1 MENIGW
7 ILYLCGLADSFTAFF
22 GIIGALFGVV
32 SLIYFFYWADSGK
45 GSYKIKYPIISITF
59 ILLAMLIPSTKTCYL
74 ILGVTETVEYISN
87 NEEIKKLPDNA
98 VKALNYWLEEQVK
111 EDKEE

>member
-7 ILYLCGLADSFTAFF
+7 TIYLCGLADNFIILF
-22 GIIGALFGVV
+22 GIIGGLFGVI
-32 SLIYFFYWADSGK
+32 SIIYFFYWADCGK

-59 ILLAMLIPSTKTCYL
+59 IFLAMLIPSTKTCYL

-111 EDKEE
+111 EDKK

>member
-7 ILYLCGLADSFTAFF
+7 IIYLCGLADSFTAFF
-22 GIIGALFGVV
+22 GIIGGIFGVSSIV
-32 SLIYFFYWADSGK
+32 YFFYWADCGK
-45 GSYKIKYPIISITF
+45 GPYKIKYPIISITF

-74 ILGVTETVEYISN
+74 ILGMTETVEYISN

-98 VKALNYWLEEQVK
+98 IKALNYWLEEQVK

>member
-7 ILYLCGLADSFTAFF
+7 IIYLCGLADSLTAFF
-22 GIIGALFGVV
+22 GIAEGLTLLGSI
-32 SLIYFFYWADSGK
+32 IYFFVWVDEKGK
-45 GSYKIKYPIISITF
+45 YKLRYPIIGITF
-59 ILLAMLIPSTKTCYL
+59 ILLATLIPSTKTCYL

-111 EDKEE
+111 EDKKK